1 MRISTFINSITK
13 NQNFRHG
20 VLYTIF
26 SFINSGFS
34 FILVL
39 ILAKFLPPYEYGQLN
54 LFTTFVTL
62 VNIIIPLCTV
72 SYITVSF
79 FQRAKII
86 VRQIITTALGTTTL
100 MLVLLSVLLVLFPH
114 FFERCLGFPLA
125 DIWFGL
131 LICYFQ
137 VFYTLN
143 LDIWRLEEQ
152 PVRYGIFSLSFAICN
167 FILTF
172 ALIVYYKL
180 GWEGRIYAWFLLGL
194 LYFVISIVFLIKRN
208 YLHLSIPPFSLIKET
223 LAYAIPLVPHSLSFW
238 LKQGMDRYI
247 INHFHDPSAVGYFS
261 FAMNIAAIISIIGTA
276 FNATNS
282 VYLYKQLSL
291 GYNNVKNTL
300 RRQILLMTLVFF
312 TVSVLVA
319 LLAWGIITFIVPQYT
334 TSLQYILPLTLGAF
348 FQCIYL
354 LWVNYLFYYKK
365 TTQLMMITFSTAL
378 LQCVLSIW
386 LTRYSPLNTAII
398 SMCISGLTV
407 ALVVYTSHRTLK
419 LVPVENDAN

>member
-1 MRISTFINSITK
+1 MSFNRIFQTLTK
-13 NQNFRHG
+13 NQNFKHG

-26 SFINSGFS
+26 SFVNSGFS

-39 ILAKFLPPYEYGQLN
+39 ILAKFLSPYEYGQLN

-79 FQRAKII
+79 FQRTKII

-100 MLVLLSVLLVLFPH
+100 MLALLSVLLVLFPH
-114 FFERCLGFPLA
+114 FFVRCLGFPLA

-152 PVRYGIFSLSFAICN
+152 PLKYGIFSLSFATCN

-194 LYFVISIVFLIKRN
+194 LYFVISFVFLIKRN
-208 YLHLSIPPFSLIKET
+208 YLHISIPPLSLIKET
-223 LAYAIPLVPHSLSFW
+223 LVYSIPLVPHSLSFW

-247 INHFHDPSAVGYFS
+247 INFFHDPSAVGYFS
-261 FAMNIAAIISIIGTA
+261 FALNIAAIIGIIGTA

-300 RRQILLMTLVFF
+300 RRQIHLMTLVFF
-312 TVSVLVA
+312 AVSVLVA
-319 LLAWGIITFIVPQYT
+319 LLAWGIITFIVPQYAI
-334 TSLQYILPLTLGAF
+334 SLQYVLPLTLGAF

-354 LWVNYLFYYKK
+354 LWVNYLFYYKR

-378 LQCVLSIW
+378 LQCGFSIW
-386 LTRYSPLNTAII
+386 LTRYSPLYTAII
-398 SMCISGLTV
+398 SMIISGITV
-407 ALVVYTSHRTLK
+407 ALVIYTSKRILK
-419 LVPVENDAN
+419 HLPVQNNAN